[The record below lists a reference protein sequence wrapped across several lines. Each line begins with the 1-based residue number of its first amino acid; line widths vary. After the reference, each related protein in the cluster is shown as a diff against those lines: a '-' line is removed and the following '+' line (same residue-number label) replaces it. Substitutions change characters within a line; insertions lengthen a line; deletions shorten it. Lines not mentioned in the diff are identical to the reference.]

1 MDNRLRHLAAL
12 RYFEAA
18 ARHQSY
24 SKAALELHISQ
35 AAVSQKIRQLE
46 DELACKLFVRQGL
59 DMRLTAK
66 GTTLYQQVS
75 NGFEHILNGL
85 NAIQSEPLE
94 GMLTVNTTPSF
105 ASRWLMPKLWKFT
118 MEHPLIPIRV
128 YATTEHPVI
137 KYGEVDVAIRQGL
150 TTDLGANLCKEVL
163 YEEAVYPFCSPEL
176 AGSMQLTHP
185 EQLLQC
191 WLIHGVDTKNFT
203 WKNWFH
209 EAGVEMSE
217 EKVQWME
224 VGTFDMG
231 LSAVMAG
238 HGVCLGTDSL
248 AGDFVERG
256 LLVKPFDIGMS
267 PGVRYTLF
275 HDPGSSRRARI
286 EAFTG
291 WLHREVAQ
299 LSR

>member
-1 MDNRLRHLAAL
+1 MDHQLRHLAAL
-12 RYFEAA
+12 RYFESA
-18 ARHQSY
+18 ARHKSY
-24 SKAALELHISQ
+24 SRAAQELHISQ

-46 DELACKLFVRQGL
+46 EHLMCKLFVRKGR
-59 DMRLTAK
+59 DMLLTAK

-128 YATTEHPVI
+128 YATTEHPDV
-137 KYGEVDVAIRQGL
+137 KYGNIDVAIRQGMA
-150 TTDLGANLCKEVL
+150 TDLGASLCKEVL

-176 AGSMQLTHP
+176 AKSMHLKHP

-203 WKNWFH
+203 WKNWFNA
-209 EAGVEMSE
+209 AGVTMRE

-238 HGVCLGTDSL
+238 HGACLGTDSL

-256 LLVKPFDIGMS
+256 LLVRPFDIGMS

-275 HDPGSSRRARI
+275 HDPASPRRARI
-286 EAFTG
+286 QAFTD
-291 WLHREVAQ
+291 WLKREVTQ
-299 LSR
+299 NSR